1 MFIPDRGVM
10 CGVCLDVIQAVTEHS
25 DRGKKTTNPWVEK
38 GAAKRLSQPLDQLNS
53 KPVGRPRLDFLPGR

>member
-10 CGVCLDVIQAVTEHS
+10 CGVCLDVIQAVTEE
-25 DRGKKTTNPWVEK
+25 RKQPNPWIEK
-38 GAAKRLSQPLDQLNS
+38 GRCETPHLSQPLAQINT

>member
-25 DRGKKTTNPWVEK
+25 DRGKKTT
-38 GAAKRLSQPLDQLNS
+38 
-53 KPVGRPRLDFLPGR
+53 